1 MPTSQFN
8 ERIVLVTGA
17 ARGIGLEYARSFAA
31 DGAWVALLDA
41 DAAELEKAGRALE
54 AAGHKVRC
62 SPIDITDEL
71 SVEAAVARIS
81 SEWGGVDILINNAGL
96 HLSDYNETTRLP
108 VERWRRILEV
118 NVIGQM
124 LCAKHCR
131 PAMAGRKGASIV
143 NQSSMSAY
151 LGVGAYSV
159 SKLALNGLTVSLA
172 REFAQDGIRVNAIA
186 PGLIATD
193 ATESG
198 LDPKIK
204 AGVLAGQLVK
214 RVGSTSDTVATVRFL
229 CSSEA
234 SFITGQIFRVDG
246 GSILRPA

>member
-8 ERIVLVTGA
+8 ERVVLVTGA
-17 ARGIGLEYARSFAA
+17 ACGIGLAYARSFAA

-41 DAAELEKAGRALE
+41 DAKKLEEAGRGIE
-54 AAGHKVRC
+54 AAGHKVLC
-62 SPIDITDEL
+62 FPVDITDES
-71 SVEAAVARIS
+71 SVATAIARIS
-81 SEWGGVDILINNAGL
+81 SQWGGVDILINNAGL
-96 HLSDYNETTRLP
+96 HLADYNQTTGLAA
-108 VERWRRILEV
+108 ERWRRILDV
-118 NVIGQM
+118 NVVGQM
-124 LCAKHCR
+124 ICAKHCR
-131 PAMAGRKGASIV
+131 SAMVGRRGACVV

-172 REFAQDGIRVNAIA
+172 REFAPDGIRVNAIA
-186 PGLIATD
+186 PGLIATE

-198 LDPKIK
+198 MDPKMKTAVI
-204 AGVLAGQLVK
+204 AGQLVK
-214 RVGSTSDTVATVRFL
+214 RVGSTADTVAAVRFL

-246 GSILRPA
+246 GAVLRPA